1 MLNITQNTN
10 INIKLNIKHIKEM
23 NEQDESV
30 APRLHTSDDE
40 PCA

>member
-10 INIKLNIKHIKEM
+10 INIKLNIKHIKEI

-30 APRLHTSDDE
+30 VPRLHTSDDE